1 MIVFGSEIFSKK
13 GFFLA
18 YIIFFLFFFFYF
30 FESLS
35 RGKVIEYTDVFKGVL
50 KKRGNFLSKQ
60 VLKLGF
66 FWI

>member
-1 MIVFGSEIFSKK
+1 MFFGSEILSKT
-13 GFFLA
+13 GFFGA
-18 YIIFFLFFFFYF
+18 YMKDAGIFFFFF

-66 FWI
+66 FCI